1 MGRHMSNIIPLHAM
15 LRDLREVR
23 TMAIP
28 ADKYSVTPPVQN
40 TLKEL
45 VEGALKIA
53 NIGTQRLPTPQE
65 LLLQQQ

>member
-1 MGRHMSNIIPLHAM
+1 
-15 LRDLREVR
+15 
-23 TMAIP
+23 MAIP